1 MPVGFAAGILYCIG
15 QMQMDGQHELEA
27 IVTCWG
33 GRPAS
38 AAHWDQLLH

>member
-15 QMQMDGQHELEA
+15 QMQMDGQHELEV

>member
-1 MPVGFAAGILYCIG
+1 MPVGFAAGILNCIG

-33 GRPAS
+33 GHPAS